1 MEEVDNIIIHTL
13 RQIGCDMSEDV
24 SSLKEFT
31 TAMIVA
37 ATSKCLH
44 MIKEDLQIPSV
55 LPASMSSKFRLGT
68 ALANACQEVG
78 YGGEIGYQTFLYSN
92 EADIRKLFMFLV
104 EHLPK
109 ESSESAGE
117 PLGSSV
123 MLQRRISA
131 ELSKRLKRPWTPSFC
146 KKDSIS
152 WSGTKPQVWHKEVQ
166 SRAVN
171 KFESRWQVKKSR
183 ENILVMLYYSPA
195 IPLPNEDLYIVD
207 TFNRIFGAR
216 SVRRFHACPLRVPE
230 GLGDLTKKIPKD
242 LKAYYSNSMPLITS
256 QPSCRQDVAP
266 SVLEANA
273 ISVTLDNEWENEWN
287 QSGLA
292 SRLSKEEYLAQKRER
307 LEKKIKQHVKSELQR
322 ANQKAAANGDL
333 SEIVSSLSDKA
344 SGTSAPSKGSRFT
357 HTEQLQFAQ
366 DEQKAAAMAG
376 LTEEGPPKVDT
387 EEEMRKKREEE
398 LEALQSKLG
407 ELNAGIERDELGIKK
422 SLAGIQQANEQVAG
436 QKTKNTDQEEVY
448 KVNKRTM
455 DLLPDAE
462 NNIAKLQSVVDSSAQ
477 RLVNLAQQWEKHRAP
492 LIDQYRELKQ
502 LNANRVSEA
511 QKELEEIRSLREKMK
526 EVADEARGKEELHKE
541 LIAEY
546 ETLGKDVNRSAY
558 TRRILEIVGN
568 IKKQKE
574 EINKILIDTK
584 DLQKEINQLS
594 GKLERTFAVTDELI
608 FRNCKELIQSVEETG
623 SIVREI
629 RDLEDQIEMK
639 SQKNTATNLER
650 ITADY
655 KQMKEENNALAKKL
669 KAAK

>member
-1 MEEVDNIIIHTL
+1 
-13 RQIGCDMSEDV
+13 
-24 SSLKEFT
+24 
-31 TAMIVA
+31 MIVA

-78 YGGEIGYQTFLYSN
+78 YRGEIGYQTFLYSN

-152 WSGTKPQVWHKEVQ
+152 WSGTKPQVWHKE
-166 SRAVN
+166 
-171 KFESRWQVKKSR
+171 
-183 ENILVMLYYSPA
+183 
-195 IPLPNEDLYIVD
+195 
-207 TFNRIFGAR
+207 GAR

-422 SLAGIQQANEQVAG
+422 SLAGIQQANEQIAG

-448 KVNKRTM
+448 KVKKRTM

-526 EVADEARGKEELHKE
+526 EVADEARGKEELHKQ

-608 FRNCKELIQSVEETG
+608 FRDAKNDESCRKAYKYLASLHENCKELIQSVEETG

>member
-1 MEEVDNIIIHTL
+1 
-13 RQIGCDMSEDV
+13 
-24 SSLKEFT
+24 
-31 TAMIVA
+31 
-37 ATSKCLH
+37 
-44 MIKEDLQIPSV
+44 
-55 LPASMSSKFRLGT
+55 
-68 ALANACQEVG
+68 
-78 YGGEIGYQTFLYSN
+78 
-92 EADIRKLFMFLV
+92 
-104 EHLPK
+104 
-109 ESSESAGE
+109 
-117 PLGSSV
+117 
-123 MLQRRISA
+123 
-131 ELSKRLKRPWTPSFC
+131 
-146 KKDSIS
+146 
-152 WSGTKPQVWHKEVQ
+152 
-166 SRAVN
+166 
-171 KFESRWQVKKSR
+171 
-183 ENILVMLYYSPA
+183 
-195 IPLPNEDLYIVD
+195 
-207 TFNRIFGAR
+207 
-216 SVRRFHACPLRVPE
+216 
-230 GLGDLTKKIPKD
+230 
-242 LKAYYSNSMPLITS
+242 
-256 QPSCRQDVAP
+256 
-266 SVLEANA
+266 
-273 ISVTLDNEWENEWN
+273 
-287 QSGLA
+287 
-292 SRLSKEEYLAQKRER
+292 
-307 LEKKIKQHVKSELQR
+307 
-322 ANQKAAANGDL
+322 
-333 SEIVSSLSDKA
+333 
-344 SGTSAPSKGSRFT
+344 
-357 HTEQLQFAQ
+357 
-366 DEQKAAAMAG
+366 
-376 LTEEGPPKVDT
+376 
-387 EEEMRKKREEE
+387 MRKKREEE

-422 SLAGIQQANEQVAG
+422 SLAGIQQANEQVAS

-448 KVNKRTM
+448 KVKKRTM

-608 FRNCKELIQSVEETG
+608 FRDAKNDESCRKAYKYLASLHENCKELIQSVEETG

>member
-152 WSGTKPQVWHKEVQ
+152 WSGTKPQVWHKE
-166 SRAVN
+166 
-171 KFESRWQVKKSR
+171 
-183 ENILVMLYYSPA
+183 
-195 IPLPNEDLYIVD
+195 
-207 TFNRIFGAR
+207 GAR

-608 FRNCKELIQSVEETG
+608 FRDAKNDESCRKAYKYLASLHENCKELIQSVEETG